1 MYADNDAPTDENFAV
16 ALELAKEEVS
26 EFECITREESD
37 EDIGGEC

>member
-37 EDIGGEC
+37 EEIGGEC